1 MKILD
6 QSSDPS
12 LRNTARPL
20 SLVSTLLWNTLCC
33 HISLKTVFL
42 LHLSS
47 LLISKSFSSADFSV
61 APYQKHT
68 WIYEDLP
75 HPFCLENQ
83 LPSQRKISNCSAII
97 CPGQNQC
104 FIIWPFPFT
113 SANLSILHKLLKASE
128 VRHGHVH
135 AQSTFIA
142 FINQRYYL
150 CWSLITYYS
159 QLERRIRAPCWLLA
173 TCTRVLPTSGNADY
187 LCFPNW
193 LHPAHEV
200 GFHLGCDLVPDALSW
215 PSKGE
220 NTLII

>member
-1 MKILD
+1 MKH
-6 QSSDPS
+6 
-12 LRNTARPL
+12 
-20 SLVSTLLWNTLCC
+20 TLLSYLSQDSFFYSTCHLCWYQNP
-33 HISLKTVFL
+33 SAP
-42 LHLSS
+42 
-47 LLISKSFSSADFSV
+47 LISQWHPIKNILEL
-61 APYQKHT
+61 YK
-68 WIYEDLP
+68 DLP

-113 SANLSILHKLLKASE
+113 SANLSILSKLLKASE

-193 LHPAHEV
+193 LQPAHEV
-200 GFHLGCDLVPDALSW
+200 GFHLGCDLVTNALSW